1 MGVPFW
7 NNCLSISGLL
17 STQEMFQTAFARNWF
32 QVSDATAPTRPG
44 RRTGMRT
51 ERYTIMASSAVG
63 PRGSQDS
70 HQEPRADSRCHD
82 KPRQTPGLFCP
93 KEQTDGPPRTR
104 QLCGFSE
111 FVTVRD
117 YAGLCAKITKH
128 QPGKPAIIAAIKNSR
143 EHSTEVE
150 ETSKK
155 KAECKCRKISGK

>member
-17 STQEMFQTAFARNWF
+17 STQEVFQTGVCPKLVPSIRRN
-32 QVSDATAPTRPG
+32 SADK
-44 RRTGMRT
+44 TGKEGWHENRET
-51 ERYTIMASSAVG
+51 HSHGQFAVG
-63 PRGSQDS
+63 REEARHVTKNLALIQGATISPDKSRGF
-70 HQEPRADSRCHD
+70 
-82 KPRQTPGLFCP
+82 FCP
-93 KEQTDGPPRTR
+93 KEQTDGPSRIR

-111 FVTVRD
+111 FVTMRD

-128 QPGKPAIIAAIKNSR
+128 QPGKPAIIAAIKKSR

>member
-1 MGVPFW
+1 MSVPFW

-17 STQEMFQTAFARNWF
+17 SIQEVFQMGVCPKLVPSVRRN
-32 QVSDATAPTRPG
+32 SADK
-44 RRTGMRT
+44 TGK
-51 ERYTIMASSAVG
+51 EDWHENQEIHDHGQFAVG
-63 PRGSQDS
+63 REEARHVTKNLALIQGATISPDKRRGF
-70 HQEPRADSRCHD
+70 
-82 KPRQTPGLFCP
+82 FCP

-111 FVTVRD
+111 FVTMRD
-117 YAGLCAKITKH
+117 CAGLCAKITKH
-128 QPGKPAIIAAIKNSR
+128 QPGKPAIIAAIKKSR